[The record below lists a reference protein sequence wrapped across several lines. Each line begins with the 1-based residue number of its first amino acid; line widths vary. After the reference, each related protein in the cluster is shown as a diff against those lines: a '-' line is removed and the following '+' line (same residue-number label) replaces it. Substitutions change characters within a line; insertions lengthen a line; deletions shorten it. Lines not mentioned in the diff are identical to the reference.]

1 MTSRQIGLVRR
12 SWARVTA
19 IDGVTFGIGFYNRLF
34 EIAPDIEL
42 MFKRPVL
49 EQSRKLTTI
58 LDHVIEKLDSLD
70 EIVENIVKLA
80 QRHETYGVKPEHYTL
95 VGEALLWTL
104 ERELGDEWNDDL
116 KFAWTMCYVSI
127 STAML
132 QAMKELRSR
141 GEDR

>member
-1 MTSRQIGLVRR
+1 MTSRQIELVRS

-19 IDGVTFGIGFYNRLF
+19 IDEVTFGIGFYNRLF
-34 EIAPDIEL
+34 EIAPDIEP
-42 MFKRPVL
+42 MFKRPIL

-70 EIVENIVKLA
+70 DIVENIVKLA

-95 VGEALLWTL
+95 VGDALLWTL
-104 ERELGDEWNDDL
+104 ERDLGDAWNDDL
-116 KFAWTMCYVSI
+116 KFAWTMCYVTI

-141 GEDR
+141 E

>member
-1 MTSRQIGLVRR
+1 MTSRQIELIRS

-19 IDGVTFGIGFYNRLF
+19 IDEVTFGIGFYNRLF
-34 EIAPDIEL
+34 EIAPEIEP
-42 MFKRPVL
+42 MFKRPIL

-58 LDHVIEKLDSLD
+58 LDHVIEKLDALD
-70 EIVENIVKLA
+70 DIVENIVKLA
-80 QRHETYGVKPEHYTL
+80 HRHENYGVKPEHYTL

-104 ERELGDEWNDDL
+104 ERELRDQWNDEL

>member
-1 MTSRQIGLVRR
+1 MTSRQIELIRS

-19 IDGVTFGIGFYNRLF
+19 TDEVTFGIGFYNRLF
-34 EIAPDIEL
+34 EIAPEIEP
-42 MFKRPVL
+42 MFKRPILV
-49 EQSRKLTTI
+49 QSRKLTTI
-58 LDHVIEKLDSLD
+58 LDHVIEKLDALD
-70 EIVENIVKLA
+70 DIVENIVKLA
-80 QRHETYGVKPEHYTL
+80 HRHENYGVKPEHYTL

-104 ERELGDEWNDDL
+104 ERELRDQWNDEL

>member
-1 MTSRQIGLVRR
+1 MTSRQIELVRS
-12 SWARVTA
+12 SWAWVTA
-19 IDGVTFGIGFYNRLF
+19 IDEVTFGIGFYNRLF
-34 EIAPDIEL
+34 EIAPEL
-42 MFKRPVL
+42 EPMFKRPIL
-49 EQSRKLTTI
+49 EQSRKLMTI
-58 LDHVIEKLDSLD
+58 LDHVVEKLDALD
-70 EIVENIVKLA
+70 DIVENIVKLA
-80 QRHETYGVKPEHYTL
+80 HRHENYGVKPGHYTL

-104 ERELGDEWNDDL
+104 ERELEDQWNDEL

>member
-1 MTSRQIGLVRR
+1 MTSRQIELIRS

-19 IDGVTFGIGFYNRLF
+19 TDEVTFGIGFYNRLF
-34 EIAPDIEL
+34 EIAPEIEP
-42 MFKRPVL
+42 MFKRPIL

-58 LDHVIEKLDSLD
+58 LDHVIEKLDALD
-70 EIVENIVKLA
+70 DIVENIVKLA
-80 QRHETYGVKPEHYTL
+80 HRHENYGVKPEHYTL

-104 ERELGDEWNDDL
+104 ERELGDQWNNEL

>member
-49 EQSRKLTTI
+49 EQSTKLTTI

-70 EIVENIVKLA
+70 DIVENIVKLA
-80 QRHETYGVKPEHYTL
+80 QRHETYGVKPGHYTL

-116 KFAWTMCYVSI
+116 KFAWTMCYVTI

-132 QAMKELRSR
+132 QAMKHIRSR
-141 GEDR
+141 E

>member
-70 EIVENIVKLA
+70 DIVENIVKLA
-80 QRHETYGVKPEHYTL
+80 QRHETYGVKPGHYTL

-116 KFAWTMCYVSI
+116 KFAWTMCYVTI

-132 QAMKELRSR
+132 QAMKHIRSR
-141 GEDR
+141 E

>member
-1 MTSRQIGLVRR
+1 MTSRQIELVRH

-19 IDGVTFGIGFYNRLF
+19 IDGVAFGIGFYNRLF
-34 EIAPDIEL
+34 EIAPDIEP
-42 MFKRPVL
+42 MFKRPAL

-58 LDHVIEKLDSLD
+58 LDHVIEKLDALD
-70 EIVENIVKLA
+70 DIVENIVKLA

-104 ERELGDEWNDDL
+104 EWELGDEWNDDL
-116 KFAWTMCYVSI
+116 KFAWTMCYVTI

-132 QAMKELRSR
+132 QAMKHIRSR
-141 GEDR
+141 E

>member
-19 IDGVTFGIGFYNRLF
+19 FDGVTFGIGFYNRLF

-70 EIVENIVKLA
+70 DIVENIVKLA
-80 QRHETYGVKPEHYTL
+80 QRHETYGVKPGHYTL

-116 KFAWTMCYVSI
+116 KFAWTMCYVTI

-132 QAMKELRSR
+132 QAMKHIRSR
-141 GEDR
+141 E

>member
-1 MTSRQIGLVRR
+1 MTSRQIELVRY

-19 IDGVTFGIGFYNRLF
+19 IDEVTFGIGFYNRLF
-34 EIAPDIEL
+34 EIAPDIEP
-42 MFKRPVL
+42 MFKRPIL

-58 LDHVIEKLDSLD
+58 LDHVIEKLDTLD

-80 QRHETYGVKPEHYTL
+80 QRHETYGVKPGHYTL

-104 ERELGDEWNDDL
+104 ERALGDEWGDDL

-132 QAMKELRSR
+132 QAMKHIRSR
-141 GEDR
+141 E

>member
-1 MTSRQIGLVRR
+1 MTSRQIELIRS

-19 IDGVTFGIGFYNRLF
+19 TDEVTFGIGFYNRLF
-34 EIAPDIEL
+34 EIAPEIEP
-42 MFKRPVL
+42 MFKRPIL

-58 LDHVIEKLDSLD
+58 LDHVIEKLDALD
-70 EIVENIVKLA
+70 DIVENIVKLA
-80 QRHETYGVKPEHYTL
+80 HRHENYGVKPEHYTL

-104 ERELGDEWNDDL
+104 ERELGDQWNDEL

>member
-1 MTSRQIGLVRR
+1 MTSRQIELVRR

-70 EIVENIVKLA
+70 DIVENIVKLA

-104 ERELGDEWNDDL
+104 ERELGDEWNDGL
-116 KFAWTMCYVSI
+116 KFAWTMCYVTI

-132 QAMKELRSR
+132 QAMKHIRSR
-141 GEDR
+141 E

>member
-1 MTSRQIGLVRR
+1 MTSRQIELVRY

-19 IDGVTFGIGFYNRLF
+19 IDEVTFGIGFYNRLF
-34 EIAPDIEL
+34 EIAPDIEP
-42 MFKRPVL
+42 MFKRPIL

-58 LDHVIEKLDSLD
+58 LDHVIEKLDTLD

-80 QRHETYGVKPEHYTL
+80 QRHETYGVKPGHYTL

-104 ERELGDEWNDDL
+104 ERALGDEWDDDL

-132 QAMKELRSR
+132 QAMKHIRSR
-141 GEDR
+141 E

>member
-1 MTSRQIGLVRR
+1 MTSRQIELVRS

-19 IDGVTFGIGFYNRLF
+19 IDEVTFGIGFYNRLF
-34 EIAPDIEL
+34 EIAPEIEP
-42 MFKRPVL
+42 MFKRPIL

-58 LDHVIEKLDSLD
+58 LDHVIEKLDALD
-70 EIVENIVKLA
+70 DIVENIVKLA
-80 QRHETYGVKPEHYTL
+80 QRHETYGVRAEHYTL

-104 ERELGDEWNDDL
+104 ERELRDVWNDEL
-116 KFAWTMCYVSI
+116 KFAWTMCYVSM